1 MDEIQDKYV
10 VSHFK
15 ERSGKQKALKFET
28 VDLEIYKPSA
38 KCAAFSTSEDRI
50 LYWIRSLQLRYFDS
64 LKDNDEYL
72 IDWIDHE
79 NYDSTSFQEVEIK
92 IYKTDL
98 EHTQA
103 TIPSSQTSDHLP
115 IEDTSNTAQTLL
127 ITVHIYL
134 TTGVIMFQGHAF
146 QFWAE
151 REFPILK

>member
-1 MDEIQDKYV
+1 MDEIQDQYV

-28 VDLEIYKPSA
+28 IDLEIYKPSS

-50 LYWIRSLQLRYFDS
+50 LYWITSLQLRYFDA
-64 LKDNDEYL
+64 LKANDEYL

-92 IYKTDL
+92 IYKTDH

-103 TIPSSQTSDHLP
+103 TIPSSKTSDHLP
-115 IEDTSNTAQTLL
+115 IEDQS
-127 ITVHIYL
+127 
-134 TTGVIMFQGHAF
+134 
-146 QFWAE
+146 
-151 REFPILK
+151 